1 MEERKLDSKMF
12 HPDMLPLFVDL
23 DETMVRIDTLW
34 ESFLS
39 ILRTRTILLLYI
51 PFWLLKGKAYVKQMI
66 AANAHLRPDNIAYN
80 EDVLCFLRSEYAEG
94 REIVLA
100 TASDYKVA
108 NSVAKHLGIFSG
120 VLASDGIVNLSGGK
134 KLAAIKDLVGSRA
147 FEYVGNSTDDLHI
160 WKEATKAHL
169 VHPTPRLLRRVGKVT
184 TVGRV
189 FISTEKKWTAL
200 LRSLRPHHWFKNILL
215 FVPLITSHRI
225 NEPELLSRAFIAFV
239 SFSLCASCSY
249 IINDLLDLPADLQH
263 PRKKL
268 RPFASGSLSLRIGVL
283 LSLVL
288 FVAGFT
294 LSIAILHVTF
304 TLILALYILLTITY
318 SLFLKE
324 IAILDVLVLAGL
336 YAIRILAGGVVVDVY
351 ITTWL
356 VGFAIF
362 IFLSLAFV
370 KRYTELLLM
379 QSEGRNALEGRGYI
393 VRDIEIIQVV
403 GPVSGYL
410 SVLVLALYI
419 NSREVVLLYQH
430 PWVLWFLGPCF
441 LYWITRI
448 WLIAHRGQ
456 MHDDP
461 LIFAIKDK
469 ASYVLGILV
478 IAILMAATI

>member
-1 MEERKLDSKMF
+1 MSEIPLNNDVKHF
-12 HPDMLPLFVDL
+12 DMLPLFVDL

-34 ESFLS
+34 EAFLS
-39 ILRTRTILLLYI
+39 ILRTRPILLLYM
-51 PFWLLKGKAYVKQMI
+51 PFWLLKGKAYLKQMI
-66 AANAHLRPDNIAYN
+66 ATYAYWRPDNMAYN
-80 EDVLCFLRSEYAEG
+80 EDVLYFLRSEYAKG

-100 TASDYKVA
+100 TASDYRVA
-108 NSVAKHLGIFSG
+108 ESVAKHLGIFSG
-120 VLASDGIVNLSGGK
+120 ILASDGTVNLSGK
-134 KLAAIKDLVGSRA
+134 RKLAAIKNLVGPRA
-147 FEYVGNSTDDLHI
+147 FEYLGNSTADLHI

-169 VHPTPRLLRRVGKVT
+169 VQPNRCLLRRVRKVA

-189 FISTEKKWTAL
+189 FVSTEKKWTSL

-215 FVPLITSHRI
+215 FVPLVTSHKI
-225 NEPELLSRAFIAFV
+225 NDPELLFRAFIAFV

-263 PRKKL
+263 PRKKF
-268 RPFASGSLSLRIGVL
+268 RPFASGSLSIKIGVL
-283 LSLVL
+283 ASLLL

-294 LSIAILHVTF
+294 LSISILHVPF
-304 TLILALYILLTITY
+304 TLVLALYIILAIIY
-318 SLFLKE
+318 SLLLKE
-324 IAILDVLVLAGL
+324 IPVLDVLVLAGL
-336 YAIRILAGGVVVDVY
+336 YALRILAGGVAVDIY

-379 QSEGRNALEGRGYI
+379 QSEDRNALEGRGYI

-419 NSREVVLLYQH
+419 NSKEVLVLYKH

-461 LIFAIKDK
+461 LIFTIKDK